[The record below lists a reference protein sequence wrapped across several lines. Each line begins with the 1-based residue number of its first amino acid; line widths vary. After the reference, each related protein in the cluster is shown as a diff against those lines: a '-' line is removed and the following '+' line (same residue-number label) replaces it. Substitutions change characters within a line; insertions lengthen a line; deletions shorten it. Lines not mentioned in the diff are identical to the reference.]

1 MTRFHHTANGSA
13 TTTLI
18 ERAGLPGSC
27 SIWADPLHDG
37 PVPAELSDRELM
49 EVRARHLGGPWGSR
63 VGGANAEHTV
73 PEVMTELERWRA
85 AIDDASAY
93 DELVLWYEHDLFDQL
108 NLIQVLDR
116 IGSST
121 AGARRVSLVSLDS
134 FPGRPDF
141 RGLGELEPDDIA
153 SLFTTRQ
160 PIVEAQL
167 TLAARAWA
175 AFRSPNPRAIEALLL
190 TETQPLPFL
199 AAALSRHLRELPST
213 RYGLSRFE
221 LSILDLAS
229 EEPVSIWD
237 AFHRVSNSE
246 TAFYLGDLSF
256 WRLVESLVAGASEDA
271 LLDVRLESARGAA
284 LPRGQL
290 SLTETGRA
298 VLAGD
303 VDRVAAIGIDRWL
316 GGVHLEGRGPVWR
329 FDDDGRRVV
338 IQ

>member
-1 MTRFHHTANGSA
+1 MTRFHHVANGSS

-49 EVRARHLGGPWGSR
+49 EMRARFLADG
-63 VGGANAEHTV
+63 EHAI
-73 PEVMTELERWRA
+73 PEVIAELERWRA
-85 AIDDASAY
+85 AIDDASSY

-108 NLIQVLDR
+108 NLIQLLDR
-116 IGSST
+116 IGPAAAS
-121 AGARRVSLVSLDS
+121 ARRVSLVSIDS

-141 RGLGELEPDDIA
+141 RGLGELTPEDIA
-153 SLFTTRQ
+153 SLFDTRR
-160 PIVEAQL
+160 PIVESQL
-167 TLAARAWA
+167 ALAARAWS
-175 AFRSPNPRAIEALLL
+175 AFRSPDPRAIEALLL
-190 TETQPLPFL
+190 TDTRPLPFL

-213 RYGLSRFE
+213 RDGLSRFE

-237 AFHRVSNSE
+237 AFHRVSNGE
-246 TAFYLGDLSF
+246 TAFYLGDSSF
-256 WRLVESLVAGASEDA
+256 WRLVESLAAGAADHA
-271 LLDVRLESARGAA
+271 LLDLTLESAFGAA
-284 LPRGQL
+284 LPRGHL

-303 VDRVAAIGIDRWL
+303 LDRVTAIGIDRWL
-316 GGVHLEGRGPVWR
+316 GGVHLEGRGPIWR
-329 FDDDGRRVV
+329 FDDATKRVV
-338 IQ
+338 FA